1 MRIIC
6 LQENLK
12 NNLLILERI
21 SSKNQELPI
30 LGNVLLKTEDGF
42 LKAFT
47 TDLEIGV
54 EISIPCKIEKK
65 GEVVVPIKLIA
76 GLIANLPNTK
86 ITLEEKNNTLVIE
99 TEGITT
105 TIPTANKNE
114 FPIIPK
120 IKEENIITIQGED
133 LRNGIAQVIN
143 STAISHAI
151 PEIAGVL
158 FVCAADVLKIV
169 ATDSFR
175 LAEKTLFKNKNYT
188 LQKEQIF
195 ILPAKTAAELS
206 KMITSE
212 EEGVEIRLAKN
223 QAMFTLKHA
232 TIVSRLVAGEYPKYE
247 RIIPKASKTKIALNK
262 TEFISKLKLASMFS
276 SKINDVKLAIRT
288 NKSEIEIRSSDQG
301 KGEFSATIRAEMS
314 GESCEVLFNYKY
326 LLDGLSNIN
335 EEELVFEVN
344 GAASP
349 AILKTRNDAYQYVA
363 MPIKM

>member
-1 MRIIC
+1 MRITC
-6 LQENLK
+6 LQEKLK

-76 GLIANLPNTK
+76 GLISNLPNTK
-86 ITLEEKNNTLVIE
+86 LTLEEKGNKIVIE
-99 TEGITT
+99 TEGVTT
-105 TIPTANKNE
+105 SIPTANKND

-120 IKEENIITIQGED
+120 MKEENTLVIQGEM

-143 STAISHAI
+143 SAALSYSI

-158 FVCAADVLKIV
+158 FVCKENELKIV

-175 LAEKTLFKNKNYT
+175 LSEKTIFQAKNYT
-188 LQKEQIF
+188 LKKEQSF
-195 ILPAKTAAELS
+195 ILPLKTAVELT
-206 KMITSE
+206 KIITPTDE
-212 EEGVEIRLAKN
+212 TVEIKLTQN
-223 QAMFTLKHA
+223 QVIVVLKHI
-232 TIVSRLVAGEYPKYE
+232 TLVSRLVAGEYPKYE
-247 RIIPKASKTKIALNK
+247 RIIPKTSKTKIALNK
-262 TEFISKLKLASMFS
+262 TEFISKLKLASLFA
-276 SKINDVKLAIRT
+276 SKINEVKLDIRA
-288 NKSEIEIRSSDQG
+288 NKNEMEVRSADQS
-301 KGEFSATIRAEMS
+301 KGEFSATMHAEMS
-314 GESCEVLFNYKY
+314 GESFEALFNYKY
-326 LLDGLSNIN
+326 LLDGLANIN
-335 EEELVFEVN
+335 EEEILFELN
-344 GAASP
+344 GAAAP
-349 AILKTRNDAYQYVA
+349 AILKPKTDAYQYVA